1 MTIPAEKKIEATS
14 ASAPAHPHVLVRWF
28 VQYNP
33 MFTASALCV
42 LGGVLLLARALGD
55 DAALA
60 LTGVL
65 ELYQWLLIG
74 VAALLYR
81 RLLERRPAVIL
92 GVIELALLLDPTLQ
106 LSALAT
112 AGQHVGT
119 LFWLVCF
126 GAKIHALAW
135 AFRLRT
141 SASARWLP
149 IGAAAVV
156 ALIPG
161 VRVADVVDAGALRF
175 ILATAVFVLGWAAA
189 TWRPVIE
196 SRLAL
201 SEHGLMMF
209 PRLVRAAA
217 FACIG
222 GFVYQACNASLAEG
236 LHTLLPSA
244 GALLFVVA
252 TKQKNDAIWLPA
264 FGGAMLCV
272 VGGGAHYAGAA
283 LAAPLAFIALLLAAR
298 ANPPRVLVA
307 AVLCGF
313 ATSLGVLRE
322 TDNLSSTMLLVSLAL
337 FTSVP
342 LLFVLVKRAGWSA
355 LPALAAVHV
364 GWTRLAGLDVQ
375 PHGAGQ
381 WGVVL
386 LAAGFALLPLG
397 VVAHRRLS
405 RMLDEAADEAPD
417 ASAINAI
424 NARSTSAAVPL
435 S

>member
-1 MTIPAEKKIEATS
+1 M
-14 ASAPAHPHVLVRWF
+14 RWF

-42 LGGVLLLARALGD
+42 LGGVFLLARALGD

-92 GVIELALLLDPTLQ
+92 GVIELALLVDPTLQ
-106 LSALAT
+106 LSVLAT
-112 AGQHVGT
+112 AGQHLGT
-119 LFWLVCF
+119 AVWLVCF
-126 GAKIHALAW
+126 AAKIHALAW

-175 ILATAVFVLGWAAA
+175 ILAGAVFVLGWAAA
-189 TWRPVIE
+189 TWRPTIE

-217 FACIG
+217 FACVG

-244 GALLFVVA
+244 GALFFVVVA
-252 TKQKNDAIWLPA
+252 KTKGDALWLSA
-264 FGGAMLCV
+264 AVGTALCV
-272 VGGGAHYAGAA
+272 AGGGSHAAGVA
-283 LAAPLAFIALLLAAR
+283 LALPLVFIALLLASR
-298 ANPPRVLVA
+298 TNPPRVLVA
-307 AVLCGF
+307 AVACGF
-313 ATSLGVLRE
+313 ATMLGVLRQE
-322 TDNLSSTMLLVSLAL
+322 HMLSSTPLLVSLAAL
-337 FTSVP
+337 ASVP
-342 LLFVLVKRAGWSA
+342 LVVVLVKRAAWSA
-355 LPALAAVHV
+355 LPALVAVQV
-364 GWTRLAGLDVQ
+364 VWTRLAGFDVQ
-375 PHGAGQ
+375 PHGPGQ
-381 WGVVL
+381 WGAL
-386 LAAGFALLPLG
+386 LLVAGFALLPLG

-405 RMLDEAADEAPD
+405 RILDAAAFDAVVDANGTCVGMASSIDAPTRC
-417 ASAINAI
+417 A
-424 NARSTSAAVPL
+424 STSAAVPL

>member
-1 MTIPAEKKIEATS
+1 MTTTSTS

-33 MFTASALCV
+33 MFTASALSV
-42 LGGVLLLARALGD
+42 LGGVFLLARALGD

-92 GVIELALLLDPTLQ
+92 GVIELALLVDPTLQ

-112 AGQHVGT
+112 AGEHVGT
-119 LFWLVCF
+119 AAWLVCF
-126 GAKIHALAW
+126 AAKIHALAW

-141 SASARWLP
+141 SLSARWLP

-161 VRVADVVDAGALRF
+161 VRVADVVDASALRF
-175 ILATAVFVLGWAAA
+175 ILAGAVFVLGWAAW
-189 TWRPVIE
+189 TWRPVVE

-201 SEHGLMMF
+201 SEHGLVMF

-217 FACIG
+217 FACVG

-252 TKQKNDAIWLPA
+252 AKQTRDAIWLPL

-283 LAAPLAFIALLLAAR
+283 LAGPLAFIALLLAAR

-307 AVLCGF
+307 AVACGF

-322 TDNLSSTMLLVSLAL
+322 SHMLSSTALLAALAL
-337 FTSVP
+337 FASVP
-342 LLFVLVKRAGWSA
+342 LAYALVKRHGWSA
-355 LPALAAVHV
+355 LPALAGVHV
-364 GWTRLAGLDVQ
+364 VWTRLAGFDLQ

-381 WGVVL
+381 WGLVL
-386 LAAGFALLPLG
+386 VAAGFVLLPLG

-405 RMLDEAADEAPD
+405 RVLDAAAEASSIDAPH
-417 ASAINAI
+417 NAI
-424 NARSTSAAVPL
+424 STSAAVPL